1 MNTSKYK
8 SDITFQFLLFLIRK
22 HIYKNNTDHIDS
34 FDMSNISKVNFDRL
48 FNLITTH
55 KVELIVLPILNELD
69 LSGFDYQRLSLRAKQ
84 IAMKQLQMEKLQT
97 NIVQSL
103 DENDIVNVV
112 FKGIALDKKLYG
124 NQNKRVYRDIDLL
137 INDSDINKTHDILL
151 SMGFKLGK
159 DLRYTPEFI
168 NKYPNVKK
176 GIKDLIYIHQQSK
189 IILELHWRIATINN
203 LRIELSNSDCFEVFS
218 YGKKNYYT
226 LKNEYELAYLI
237 QHGAESGWHRLKWLV
252 DIVDY
257 IKLIDIDKELFFKIM
272 QESKGYN
279 HLLSDLRFILKDTM
293 GFEHSILDLDNHL
306 PKRYLLT
313 NYRQNYIT
321 SRIYESNLSI
331 NKLTIKELVYKFV
344 ICSNKL
350 EYVQTY
356 AIGFYYKR
364 KSLKQN
370 K

>member
-1 MNTSKYK
+1 MNISKYQ

-22 HIYKNNTDHIDS
+22 YIHRDCSSYTDS
-34 FDMSNISKVNFDRL
+34 FDIDNISKVNFDKL
-48 FNLITTH
+48 FSLITIH

-69 LSGFDYQRLSLRAKQ
+69 LSGFDYQSLSIRSKH
-84 IAMKQLQMEKLQT
+84 IVMKQLQMEKLQT

-103 DENDIVNVV
+103 DENGIVNVV

-137 INDSDINKTHDILL
+137 INDTDIDKTHDILL

-218 YGKKNYYT
+218 YGKRNYYT

-257 IKLIDIDKELFFKIM
+257 IKLIDIDKELFSKII

-279 HLLSDLRFILKDTM
+279 HLLSDLGFILKDTM
-293 GFEHSILDLDNHL
+293 GFEHSILDPDNHL

-331 NKLTIKELVYKFV
+331 DKLTIKELVYKFA

-350 EYVQTY
+350 EYLQTY

-364 KSLKQN
+364 KALKQN